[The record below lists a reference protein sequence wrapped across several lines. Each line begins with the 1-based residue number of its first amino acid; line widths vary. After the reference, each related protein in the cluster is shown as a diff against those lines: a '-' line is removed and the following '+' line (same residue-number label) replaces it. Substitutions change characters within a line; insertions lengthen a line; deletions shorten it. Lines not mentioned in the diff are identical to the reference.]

1 MYSYT
6 TREYPKSKT
15 KHKLVHVQ
23 VELICVLGILGD
35 WKLGKKQKPLII
47 NSTVNNALF
56 CFWSRRNGHAT
67 KKNKKIKSKKQKY
80 GKIGAQDG
88 QQNVEAQMK
97 RAQWPGLNGNE

>member
-6 TREYPKSKT
+6 TREYQKPKT

-67 KKNKKIKSKKQKY
+67 KKNKKQKA
-80 GKIGAQDG
+80 K
-88 QQNVEAQMK
+88 NRSMEKLEPKM
-97 RAQWPGLNGNE
+97 GNRMLRPR